1 MQSDIV
7 LLYVA
12 EALGEMNVINFKYV
26 CIIFIMG
33 EKGLCDKRHVLWFKW
48 STPSRDS
55 LYKGTGNTV
64 LILLIVGEQREYST
78 IGDSL
83 DNLTVTRMLSGLYLF
98 YYISYIFKSNLVG
111 KLSF

>member
-64 LILLIVGEQREYST
+64 LKFV
-78 IGDSL
+78 DSRGTEGIF
-83 DNLTVTRMLSGLYLF
+83 DNWRQSG
-98 YYISYIFKSNLVG
+98 
-111 KLSF
+111 